1 MKETDLDPEGYEVDP
16 VLTRFVAA
24 HPPPPPHPHPYP

>member
-24 HPPPPPHPHPYP
+24 HPYPYP